1 MATQIVT
8 ATQYDP
14 DRQDQKVSES
24 FELSLKTPARTLK
37 EISRRVANASKRKDS
52 SEEEED
58 DVRNDVPPPATAQP
72 IQQRW
77 NKPRGNI
84 GRLAFAFLSFIIA
97 GMNDA
102 AVGVRSFLV
111 TNA

>member
-1 MATQIVT
+1 MASQTIT

-14 DRQDQKVSES
+14 KHEEQKSPSEA
-24 FELSLKTPARTLK
+24 FELSLKTPGRTLK
-37 EISRRVANASKRKDS
+37 EISRRVASASKRKDS
-52 SEEEED
+52 SEEED

-72 IQQRW
+72 VQQRW
-77 NKPRGNI
+77 NKPRTNV

-102 AVGVRSFLV
+102 AVGVRLLSI
-111 TNA
+111 